1 MIERDIAGR
10 LLFLIEKFPIVTLTG
25 PRQSGKST
33 LLKNILTDYHY
44 VSLEDPDLMAFAR
57 DDPRSFIRTYA
68 DKTIID
74 EAQRVPALFSYLQT
88 HTDLAGR
95 EGMYCL
101 AGSHNFLLM
110 ESISQSLAGRTAI
123 LKLLPFSHS
132 EMCNAKILPK
142 TTDEEIFYGSY
153 PRIFDKS
160 IAPTDYYPPY
170 IQTYLER
177 DVRTLKNIGNMT
189 DFLRFTQLCAG
200 RIGQLLNLS
209 SLANDCSIS
218 VSTASA
224 WLSILET
231 SYICYTLRP
240 DHRNYTKRLVKTPKL
255 YFHDTGLACALLGI
269 RSAMQVNTHYL
280 RGALF
285 ENLVINEFI
294 KAALHRGQE
303 PVLSFWRDKMG
314 LELDL
319 VSYCEE
325 QIEVYEIK
333 SGATYSSDF
342 FKNLTKWAK
351 LSGFRPEQCHVIY
364 DGEMDL
370 TTTEGHVH
378 AWKTL
383 NL

>member
-177 DVRTLKNIGNMT
+177 DVRTLKNIGNMS

-240 DHRNYTKRLVKTPKL
+240 DHTNYTKRLVKTPKL

>member
-1 MIERDIAGR
+1 MIEREIAGK
-10 LLFLIEKFPIVTLTG
+10 LLFLTEKYPIVTLTG

-33 LLKNILTDYHY
+33 LLRNTLADYRY
-44 VSLEDPDLMAFAR
+44 VSLEDPDLMTFAR
-57 DDPRSFIRTYA
+57 NDPRSFIRTFA

-74 EAQRVPALFSYLQT
+74 EVQRVPALFSYLQT

-209 SLANDCSIS
+209 SLANDCGIS

-240 DHRNYTKRLVKTPKL
+240 DHRNYTKRLIKTPKL
-255 YFHDTGLACALLGI
+255 YFYDTGLACALLGI

-285 ENLVINEFI
+285 ENLVINEFV
-294 KAALHRGQE
+294 KTSLHRGQE
-303 PVLSFWRDKMG
+303 PILSFWRDKTG
-314 LELDL
+314 LEIDL
-319 VSYCEE
+319 MRYCGEE
-325 QIEVYEIK
+325 TEVYEIK
-333 SGATYSSDF
+333 SSATYSSDF
-342 FKNLTKWAK
+342 FKNLSKWAK
-351 LSGFRPEQCHVIY
+351 LSGATPEQCHVIY

-370 TTTEGHVH
+370 TTTEGQVH
-378 AWKTL
+378 TWETL
-383 NL
+383 RL

>member
-1 MIERDIAGR
+1 MIEREIAGK
-10 LLFLIEKFPIVTLTG
+10 LLFLTEKYPIVTLTG
-25 PRQSGKST
+25 PRQSGKAT
-33 LLKNILTDYHY
+33 LLRKTLADYRY
-44 VSLEDPDLMAFAR
+44 VSLEDPDLMTFAR
-57 DDPRSFIRTYA
+57 NDPRSFIRTFA

-74 EAQRVPALFSYLQT
+74 EVQRVPALFSYLQT

-110 ESISQSLAGRTAI
+110 ESISQSFAGRTAI

-142 TTDEEIFYGSY
+142 STDEEIFYGSY

-177 DVRTLKNIGNMT
+177 DIRTLKNIGNMT
-189 DFLRFTQLCAG
+189 DFLSFTQLCAG

-240 DHRNYTKRLVKTPKL
+240 DHRNYTKRLIKTPKL
-255 YFHDTGLACALLGI
+255 YFYDTGLACALLGI

-285 ENLVINEFI
+285 ENLVINEFV
-294 KAALHRGQE
+294 KTSLHRGQE
-303 PVLSFWRDKMG
+303 PILSFWRDKTG
-314 LELDL
+314 LEIDL
-319 VSYCEE
+319 VRYCGEE
-325 QIEVYEIK
+325 TEVYEIK
-333 SGATYSSDF
+333 SSATYSSDF
-342 FKNLTKWAK
+342 FKNLSKWAK
-351 LSGFRPEQCHVIY
+351 LSGATPEQCHVIY

-370 TTTEGHVH
+370 TTTEGQVH
-378 AWKTL
+378 TWKTL
-383 NL
+383 RL

>member
-1 MIERDIAGR
+1 MIEREIAGK
-10 LLFLIEKFPIVTLTG
+10 LLFLTEKYPIVTLTG
-25 PRQSGKST
+25 PRQSGKAT
-33 LLKNILTDYHY
+33 LLRNTLADYRY
-44 VSLEDPDLMAFAR
+44 VSLEDPDLMTFAR
-57 DDPRSFIRTYA
+57 NDPRSFIRTFA

-74 EAQRVPALFSYLQT
+74 EVQRVPALFSYLQT

>member
-1 MIERDIAGR
+1 MIEREIAGK
-10 LLFLIEKFPIVTLTG
+10 LLFLTEKYPIVTLTG

-33 LLKNILTDYHY
+33 LLRNILADYRY
-44 VSLEDPDLMAFAR
+44 VSLEDPDLMTFAR
-57 DDPRSFIRTYA
+57 NDPRSFIRTFA

-74 EAQRVPALFSYLQT
+74 EVQRVPALFSYLQT

-255 YFHDTGLACALLGI
+255 YFYDTGLACALLGI

-285 ENLVINEFI
+285 ENLVINEFV
-294 KAALHRGQE
+294 KTSLHRGQE
-303 PVLSFWRDKMG
+303 PILSFWRDKTG
-314 LELDL
+314 LEIDL
-319 VSYCEE
+319 VRYCGEE
-325 QIEVYEIK
+325 TEVYEIK
-333 SGATYSSDF
+333 SSATYSSDF
-342 FKNLTKWAK
+342 FKNLSKWSK
-351 LSGFRPEQCHVIY
+351 LSGATPEQCHVIY

-370 TTTEGHVH
+370 TTTEGHMH

>member
-33 LLKNILTDYHY
+33 LLKNILTDCHY

-255 YFHDTGLACALLGI
+255 YFYDTGLACALLGI

-280 RGALF
+280 RDALF
-285 ENLVINEFI
+285 ENLVINEFV
-294 KAALHRGQE
+294 KTSLHRGQE
-303 PVLSFWRDKMG
+303 PILSFWRDKTG
-314 LELDL
+314 LEIDL
-319 VSYCEE
+319 VRYCGEE
-325 QIEVYEIK
+325 AEVYEIK
-333 SGATYSSDF
+333 SSATYSSDF
-342 FKNLTKWAK
+342 FRNLSKWAK
-351 LSGFRPEQCHVIY
+351 LSGATPEQCHVIY

>member
-1 MIERDIAGR
+1 
-10 LLFLIEKFPIVTLTG
+10 
-25 PRQSGKST
+25 
-33 LLKNILTDYHY
+33 
-44 VSLEDPDLMAFAR
+44 
-57 DDPRSFIRTYA
+57 
-68 DKTIID
+68 
-74 EAQRVPALFSYLQT
+74 
-88 HTDLAGR
+88 
-95 EGMYCL
+95 MYCL

>member
-1 MIERDIAGR
+1 MIEREIAGK
-10 LLFLIEKFPIVTLTG
+10 LLFLTEKYPIVTLTG

-33 LLKNILTDYHY
+33 LLRNILADYRY
-44 VSLEDPDLMAFAR
+44 VSLEDPDLMTFAR
-57 DDPRSFIRTYA
+57 NDPRSFIRTFA

-74 EAQRVPALFSYLQT
+74 EVQRVPALFSYLQT

>member
-110 ESISQSLAGRTAI
+110 ENISQSLAGRTAI

-132 EMCNAKILPK
+132 EMRRASILPR
-142 TTDEEIFYGSY
+142 TTDEEIFYGGY

-218 VSTASA
+218 VSTAST

-240 DHRNYTKRLVKTPKL
+240 DHTNYTKRLVKTPKL
-255 YFHDTGLACALLGI
+255 YFYDTGLACALLGI

-325 QIEVYEIK
+325 QTEVYEIK
-333 SGATYSSDF
+333 
-342 FKNLTKWAK
+342 
-351 LSGFRPEQCHVIY
+351 
-364 DGEMDL
+364 
-370 TTTEGHVH
+370 
-378 AWKTL
+378 
-383 NL
+383 

>member
-177 DVRTLKNIGNMT
+177 DVRILKNIGNMT

-224 WLSILET
+224 WFSILET
-231 SYICYTLRP
+231 SYICYTLHP
-240 DHRNYTKRLVKTPKL
+240 DYRNYTKRLVKTPKL
-255 YFHDTGLACALLGI
+255 YFYDTGLACALLGI

-285 ENLVINEFI
+285 ENLVINEFV
-294 KAALHRGQE
+294 KTSLHRGQE
-303 PVLSFWRDKMG
+303 PILSFWRDKTG
-314 LELDL
+314 LEIDL
-319 VSYCEE
+319 MRYCGEE
-325 QIEVYEIK
+325 TEVYEIK
-333 SGATYSSDF
+333 SSATYSSDF
-342 FKNLTKWAK
+342 FKNLSKWAK
-351 LSGFRPEQCHVIY
+351 LSGATPEQCHVIY

-370 TTTEGHVH
+370 TTTEGQVH
-378 AWKTL
+378 TWKTL
-383 NL
+383 CL

>member
-132 EMCNAKILPK
+132 EMCNAKILPE

-240 DHRNYTKRLVKTPKL
+240 DHTNYTKRLVKTPKL
-255 YFHDTGLACALLGI
+255 YFYDTGLACALLGI

-294 KAALHRGQE
+294 KVALHRGQE

-319 VSYCEE
+319 VRYCGEE
-325 QIEVYEIK
+325 TEVYEIK
-333 SGATYSSDF
+333 SSATYSSDF

>member
-1 MIERDIAGR
+1 MIEREIAGK
-10 LLFLIEKFPIVTLTG
+10 LLFLTEKYPIVTLTG

-33 LLKNILTDYHY
+33 LLRNILADYRY
-44 VSLEDPDLMAFAR
+44 VSLEDPDLMTFAR
-57 DDPRSFIRTYA
+57 NDPRSFIRTFA

-74 EAQRVPALFSYLQT
+74 EVQRVPALFSYLQT

-255 YFHDTGLACALLGI
+255 YFYDTGLACALLGI

-285 ENLVINEFI
+285 ENLVINEFV
-294 KAALHRGQE
+294 KTSLHRGQE
-303 PVLSFWRDKMG
+303 PILSFWRDKTG
-314 LELDL
+314 LEIDL
-319 VSYCEE
+319 VRYCGEE
-325 QIEVYEIK
+325 TEVYEIK
-333 SGATYSSDF
+333 SSATYSSDF
-342 FKNLTKWAK
+342 FKNLSKWSK
-351 LSGFRPEQCHVIY
+351 LSGATPEQCHVIY